1 MARKSFNLK
10 NSFDKR
16 VSDKTIERINS
27 LNPKSK
33 LKWGKMTLEQM
44 LAHCSVT
51 YEMVFTNK
59 HPKPSV
65 LKKFTLKTFVKRP
78 CLEKNFMLEMGEL
91 LLNF

>member
-1 MARKSFNLK
+1 
-10 NSFDKR
+10 
-16 VSDKTIERINS
+16 
-27 LNPKSK
+27 
-33 LKWGKMTLEQM
+33 MTLEQM

-78 CLEKNFMLEMGEL
+78 WLEKNFMLEMGEL